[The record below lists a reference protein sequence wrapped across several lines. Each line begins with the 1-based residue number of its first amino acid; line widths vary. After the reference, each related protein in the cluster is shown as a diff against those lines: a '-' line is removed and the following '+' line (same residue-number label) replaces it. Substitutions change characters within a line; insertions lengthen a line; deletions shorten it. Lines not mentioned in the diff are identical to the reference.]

1 MICQTVWCLLSSA
14 SLLSAEVS
22 LAAAPWPC
30 CPLGGKL
37 FGQGPQEST
46 QEWIC
51 YVDESLGVP
60 RLHHFQLAFLYFG
73 EGQKCKKMLSG
84 TGRLP
89 SSQRC
94 WVRLGTAWS
103 HREPREFAVPDGP
116 QTWLLVYKEKLG
128 LWSLRGKQFSGSQN
142 SHLSCR
148 EP

>member
-14 SLLSAEVS
+14 SQPVQRSPWLQLLG
-22 LAAAPWPC
+22 LAALWVESCLVRAPRNLLRSGFAMWMSH
-30 CPLGGKL
+30 LG
-37 FGQGPQEST
+37 
-46 QEWIC
+46 
-51 YVDESLGVP
+51 SLGFTISSW
-60 RLHHFQLAFLYFG
+60 LSYTG

-84 TGRLP
+84 TGRLL

-128 LWSLRGKQFSGSQN
+128 LWSLRGEQFSGSQN
-142 SHLSCR
+142 SHLSSR
-148 EP
+148 